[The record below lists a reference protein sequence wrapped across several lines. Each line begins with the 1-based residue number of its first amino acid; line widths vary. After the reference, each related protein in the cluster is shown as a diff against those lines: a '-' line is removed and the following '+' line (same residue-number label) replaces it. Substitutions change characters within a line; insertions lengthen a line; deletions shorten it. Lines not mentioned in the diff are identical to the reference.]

1 MRNTKDSRNR
11 LRARSRDEKQ
21 ARREKLLASAKKHFS
36 LHGYEATTI
45 KMIAG
50 DVSLTPGSFYQY
62 FGSKI
67 EIYRTLS
74 IMGMEILDGMIHE
87 SVRRPH
93 ETAGDSIRAV
103 AGAYYR
109 FFSTEREYYD
119 IIAVNHLGVREF
131 FSNLK
136 LVPVLEEGSKKI
148 LSLLASI
155 IKEGI
160 ASGEFRR
167 VDAWKTAVTLWGFMD
182 GVLILEVKKST
193 GFVEIPVED
202 LVEQTIGLV
211 LAGLKK

>member
-1 MRNTKDSRNR
+1 MNK
-11 LRARSRDEKQ
+11 LRARSRDEKL
-21 ARREKLLASAKKHFS
+21 ARREKLLASAKKYFS

-62 FGSKI
+62 FESKI

-74 IMGMEILDGMIHE
+74 LMGMELLDEMISQ
-87 SVRRPH
+87 SVSSPH
-93 ETAGDSIRAV
+93 KTGGDKIRAV
-103 AGAYYR
+103 AEAYYR

-136 LVPVLEEGSKKI
+136 MVPVLEEGSKKL
-148 LSLLASI
+148 LSLLASVI
-155 IKEGI
+155 REGI

-167 VDAWKTAVTLWGFMD
+167 VDSWKTAVTLWGFID

-193 GFVEIPVED
+193 GFVGIALED
-202 LVEQTIGLV
+202 LIEQTIGLV

>member
-1 MRNTKDSRNR
+1 MKTGLAMNK
-11 LRARSRDEKQ
+11 LRARSRDEKL

-50 DVSLTPGSFYQY
+50 EVSLTPGSFYQY

-74 IMGMEILDGMIHE
+74 IMGMDILDAMIRR
-87 SVRRPH
+87 SVGRPH
-93 ETAGDSIRAV
+93 ATAGEKIRAV
-103 AGAYYR
+103 AGAYYQ
-109 FFSTEREYYD
+109 FFSIEREYYD
-119 IIAVNHLGVREF
+119 IIAVNHIGVREF

-136 LVPVLEEGSKKI
+136 LVPVLEEGSKRL

-160 ASGEFRR
+160 ASGEFQR
-167 VDAWKTAVTLWGFMD
+167 VDAWKTAVTLWGFID

-193 GFVEIPVED
+193 GFVKISIED

>member
-1 MRNTKDSRNR
+1 MNK
-11 LRARSRDEKQ
+11 LRARSRDEKL

-50 DVSLTPGSFYQY
+50 EVSLTPGSFYQY

-74 IMGMEILDGMIHE
+74 IMGMEILDEMLTR
-87 SVRRPH
+87 SVSRPH
-93 ETAGDSIRAV
+93 KGSGEKIRAI
-103 AGAYYR
+103 AEAYYR
-109 FFSTEREYYD
+109 FFSREREYYD

-136 LVPVLEEGSKKI
+136 LVPVLEEGSKRL

-155 IKEGI
+155 IKEGV

-167 VDAWKTAVTLWGFMD
+167 VDAWKTAVTLWGFID

-193 GFVEIPVED
+193 GFVKISIED

>member
-1 MRNTKDSRNR
+1 MNK
-11 LRARSRDEKQ
+11 LRARSRDEKL
-21 ARREKLLASAKKHFS
+21 ARREKLLASAKRHFS

-62 FGSKI
+62 FESKL
-67 EIYRTLS
+67 EIYRALS
-74 IMGMEILDGMIHE
+74 ILGMELLDEMITQ
-87 SVRRPH
+87 SVSRPH
-93 ETAGDSIRAV
+93 KSSGDKIRAI
-103 AGAYYR
+103 AEAYYQ

-136 LVPVLEEGSKKI
+136 LVPVLEEGSKKL

-167 VDAWKTAVTLWGFMD
+167 VDSWKTAVTLWGFID

-193 GFVEIPVED
+193 GFVNITLED
-202 LVEQTIGLV
+202 LIEQTISLV